1 MEQHHQRFSLSD
13 KEHSVINYISSILKD
28 TLVVQQEMLSQ
39 LNLLN
44 NRVLTLEHQI
54 SQSLQEMRSKQKN

>member
-54 SQSLQEMRSKQKN
+54 SQSLQEKRSKQKN